1 MIMTIEYM
9 LNMMGVNQCHLDK
22 IKKEYKDEGTGFCKC
37 HNTGSENNTL
47 SQINGKGKE
56 LHDKK
61 AGLHLR
67 LKKV

>member
-1 MIMTIEYM
+1 
-9 LNMMGVNQCHLDK
+9 MMMNQCHLDK
-22 IKKEYKDEGTGFCKC
+22 IKKEYKDEGTGFCKG

>member
-1 MIMTIEYM
+1 
-9 LNMMGVNQCHLDK
+9 MGQCHLDK